1 LNNFRNS
8 GSSFNRSSES
18 YIERLRKDFNSKLVS
33 YYKDSSN
40 SNFYSDQEDIN
51 NNNNNSKIN
60 ENNFNILNESD
71 MKSNLTNNNNNNENN
86 NRDDGEALNELQSQQ
101 QHDDEIKELN
111 KMANHIN
118 NNNNIISN
126 SEFIPNNN
134 LDYKSSKNALLNTV
148 IVEETED
155 YEYNSENERL
165 INAKNEESPMSS
177 NIKILNRLSHNSNN
191 SNNISNGSSANLSD
205 SFLMAKSREK
215 DDLVEKFCTK
225 HIDKIKS
232 YVNNLLKTIP
242 MPDMPENE
250 NDFNNYSILN
260 NTNSFS
266 SANNNIFNGLT
277 FCFTNLS

>member
-1 LNNFRNS
+1 MNNFRNS

-18 YIERLRKDFNSKLVS
+18 YIEKLRKDFNSKLVS

-51 NNNNNSKIN
+51 NNNNNNNFINSKIN
-60 ENNFNILNESD
+60 ENNLNEAD
-71 MKSNLTNNNNNNENN
+71 MELSLIKNNNNDNN
-86 NRDDGEALNELQSQQ
+86 NRDDKEALNELQNQQ
-101 QHDDEIKELN
+101 QNDDEIEEIN

-118 NNNNIISN
+118 NNNTNTN

-134 LDYKSSKNALLNTV
+134 LDYKSSKNALLNTI

-155 YEYNSENERL
+155 YEYNSEHDKL
-165 INAKNEESPMSS
+165 INAKNEESSMSS

-205 SFLMAKSREK
+205 SFLLAKSREK

-232 YVNNLLKTIP
+232 YINNLLKTMPI
-242 MPDMPENE
+242 PDMPEND

-266 SANNNIFNGLT
+266 SANSNIFNGW
-277 FCFTNLS
+277 S